1 MSLCLMNACMHA
13 CCGSTVVAHMTC
25 ADSQMTSHVKS
36 TPHDA
41 AMAAAGQKEKSGKA
55 LRKLLSGRVRKVTR
69 ANALRYP

>member
-1 MSLCLMNACMHA
+1 MA
-13 CCGSTVVAHMTC
+13 C

-41 AMAAAGQKEKSGKA
+41 AMAVAGQKEKSGKA